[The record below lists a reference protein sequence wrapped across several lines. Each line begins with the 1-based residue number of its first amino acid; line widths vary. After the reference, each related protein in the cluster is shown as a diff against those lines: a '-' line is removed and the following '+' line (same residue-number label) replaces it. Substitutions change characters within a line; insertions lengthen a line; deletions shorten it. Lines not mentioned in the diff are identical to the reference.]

1 MEEHCASCQSLIN
14 LCLGTD
20 VSQISHKGVGGKY
33 LRLCGPSV
41 FVTAVQLYY
50 YNDKA
55 ATVETEISILVF
67 K

>member
-1 MEEHCASCQSLIN
+1 M
-14 LCLGTD
+14 
-20 VSQISHKGVGGKY
+20 
-33 LRLCGPSV
+33 RLCGTSV

-67 K
+67 E